1 MRENSLEQSVE
12 TLEGSFNSFVNDFNR
27 FKAEIINSIR
37 RVIDEF
43 TPRRSAEISVAMSNV
58 ETDDFN
64 ELMVCIAFHEE
75 EGDMPFYLSPSEI
88 LAVEKA
94 LTLKKDS
101 LRVQAH
107 GYQLCLS
114 FYLQDIE
121 IDCPI

>member
-1 MRENSLEQSVE
+1 MREKSLDQSIE
-12 TLEGSFNSFVNDFNR
+12 TLKSSFNSFVNDFNR
-27 FKAEIINSIR
+27 FKAEITNSIR

-43 TPRRSAEISVAMSNV
+43 TPKRSTEISVTMSNA
-58 ETDDFN
+58 ETEDFN
-64 ELMVCIAFHEE
+64 ELMVYVAFHEE

-88 LAVEKA
+88 RAVEKA
-94 LTLKKDS
+94 LPLKKDS

-121 IDCPI
+121 IDSPI